1 MSHPPTPPITLP
13 RGFRRL
19 PPAERRAALADALG
33 CELPPGLTGDAETAA
48 VADLLIE
55 NSAGTFPVPLGL
67 ATGFR
72 VDGEDLVIPLATEEA
87 SVVAA
92 ASYAARLLADGNE
105 SGERGLGIRTE
116 ADPPI
121 GTVQLFL
128 EETRDDAEVAVSA
141 ARAEIA
147 AAVDG
152 AVATL
157 VDRGGGFRGLTVTW
171 LGDTLKV
178 EIDLDVRDAMGANKV
193 NTAGEAARPLLER
206 LTGGR
211 LLMAIVTNASRRA
224 LVRASGQVPCAR
236 LARGGYSG
244 AEVAQRIVRATE
256 IAAADHD
263 RAVTHNKGV
272 LNGIAALTL
281 ATGNDTRAVEAA
293 AHGWAASGA
302 GSSGFDGTGHGTGQ
316 GTGPGQGPGGPRYA
330 PLTRYHVADGFL
342 HARLE
347 CPLPLGTVGGAID
360 VHPVS
365 RLALRILG
373 NPDSRRLAAIA
384 AAVGLAQNLAAL
396 RALVTEGI
404 QHGHMRLHAERLA
417 FNAGA
422 RGTEVS
428 AVAIALAEA
437 AQMDL
442 TAARRLLAAQRASA
456 GRAP

>member
-1 MSHPPTPPITLP
+1 MNETASPIVLP

-19 PPAERRAALADALG
+19 PLGERRAALATALG
-33 CELPPGLTGDAETAA
+33 CELPPGLTGDAETSAL
-48 VADLLIE
+48 ADLLVE
-55 NSAGTFPVPLGL
+55 NAVGTFPVPLGL

-72 VDGEDLVIPLATEEA
+72 VDGEELVIPFATEEA

-92 ASYAARLLADGNE
+92 ASYAARLLADGH
-105 SGERGLGIRTE
+105 GGAGIRTE

-121 GTVQLFL
+121 ATVQLFV
-128 EETRDDAEVAVSA
+128 ERPRHDAETAVRA
-141 ARAEIA
+141 AQAQIA
-147 AAVDG
+147 ALVDA

-157 VDRGGGFRGLTVTW
+157 VERGGGFRALALERV
-171 LGDTLKV
+171 GDTLKV

-224 LVRASGQVPCAR
+224 LVCATGQVPCGR

-244 AEVAQRIVRATE
+244 AEVAQRIVRAAA

-272 LNGIAALTL
+272 LNGIAALTQ

-293 AHGWAASGA
+293 AHGWAA
-302 GSSGFDGTGHGTGQ
+302 HGTG
-316 GTGPGQGPGGPRYA
+316 YA
-330 PLTRYHVADGFL
+330 PLTRYHVAGGTL
-342 HARLE
+342 HCRLE
-347 CPLPLGTVGGAID
+347 CPLPLGTVGGA
-360 VHPVS
+360 VGLHPVS

-373 NPDSRRLAAIA
+373 YPDSRRLAGVA

-417 FNAGA
+417 FDAGA
-422 RGTEVS
+422 RGAEIAEIA
-428 AVAIALAEA
+428 AVLAEA
-437 AQMDL
+437 KQMDVA
-442 TAARRLLAAQRASA
+442 TARQLLRTRRSTHPA
-456 GRAP
+456 

>member
-1 MSHPPTPPITLP
+1 MKRDASPITLP

-19 PPAERRAALADALG
+19 PLAERRAALATALR
-33 CELPPGLTGDAETAA
+33 CELPPGLTGDAETSA

-55 NSAGTFPVPLGL
+55 NAVGAFPIPIGL

-72 VDGEDLVIPLATEEA
+72 VDGKDLVIPLATEEA

-92 ASYAARLLADGNE
+92 ASYAARLLADGE
-105 SGERGLGIRTE
+105 SGAGIRTE

-121 GTVQLFL
+121 ATVQLFV
-128 EETRDDAEVAVSA
+128 EGARDDGEHAVRTA
-141 ARAEIA
+141 GAEIA
-147 AAVDG
+147 ALVDD

-157 VDRGGGFRGLTVTW
+157 VERGGGFRELTVHRV
-171 LGDTLKV
+171 GATLKV

-193 NTAGEAARPLLER
+193 NTAGEAARPLVER

-224 LVRASGQVPCAR
+224 LVRATGQVPCGR

-244 AEVAQRIVRATE
+244 AEVAQRIVRAGA

-272 LNGIAALTL
+272 LNGIAALTQ

-293 AHGWAASGA
+293 AHGWAASG
-302 GSSGFDGTGHGTGQ
+302 TG
-316 GTGPGQGPGGPRYA
+316 YA
-330 PLTRYHVADGFL
+330 PLTSYHVADGAL
-342 HARLE
+342 HCRLE
-347 CPLPLGTVGGAID
+347 CPLPLGTVGGA
-360 VHPVS
+360 VRLHPVS

-373 NPDSRRLAAIA
+373 DPASRRLAAIG

-417 FNAGA
+417 FSAGA
-422 RGTEVS
+422 RGAEIP
-428 AVAIALAEA
+428 AIAAALAEA
-437 AQMDL
+437 DQMDVA
-442 TAARRLLAAQRASA
+442 TARRLLVTKRALPS
-456 GRAP
+456 G

>member
-1 MSHPPTPPITLP
+1 MNRAKSPITLP
-13 RGFRRL
+13 RNVRRL
-19 PPAERRAALADALG
+19 PLAERREVLAAALG

-55 NSAGTFPVPLGL
+55 NVVGTFPVPLGL

-92 ASYAARLLADGNE
+92 ASYAARLLADSNE
-105 SGERGLGIRTE
+105 SGGRGLGIRTE

-128 EETRDDAEVAVSA
+128 EEARDDAEAAVGSA
-141 ARAEIA
+141 GEEIA
-147 AAVDG
+147 AVVDG

-157 VDRGGGFRGLTVTW
+157 VHRGGGFRGLTVSR
-171 LGDTLKV
+171 LPAALKV

-211 LLMAIVTNASRRA
+211 LLMAIVSNASRRA

-236 LARGGYSG
+236 LARAGYSG
-244 AEVAQRIVRATE
+244 AEVAQRIVRATA

-302 GSSGFDGTGHGTGQ
+302 GYAAAFGAATGGATSGAGSATGAGRGTGSGTGDSGGAGSAPGG
-316 GTGPGQGPGGPRYA
+316 GTGTGSGTGRRAGTGTGAGTGSESGSGAGGPRYA
-330 PLTRYHVADGFL
+330 PLTGYHVADGFL

-360 VHPVS
+360 LHPVS

-373 NPDSRRLAAIA
+373 NP
-384 AAVGLAQNLAAL
+384 
-396 RALVTEGI
+396 
-404 QHGHMRLHAERLA
+404 
-417 FNAGA
+417 
-422 RGTEVS
+422 
-428 AVAIALAEA
+428 
-437 AQMDL
+437 
-442 TAARRLLAAQRASA
+442 
-456 GRAP
+456 

>member
-1 MSHPPTPPITLP
+1 MKRDASPITLP

-19 PPAERRAALADALG
+19 PLAERRAALATALR
-33 CELPPGLTGDAETAA
+33 CELPPGLTGDAETSA

-55 NSAGTFPVPLGL
+55 NAVGAFPIPIGL

-72 VDGEDLVIPLATEEA
+72 VDGKDLVIPLATEEA

-92 ASYAARLLADGNE
+92 ASYAARLLADGE
-105 SGERGLGIRTE
+105 SGAGIRTE

-121 GTVQLFL
+121 ATVQLFV
-128 EETRDDAEVAVSA
+128 EGARDDGEHAVRTA
-141 ARAEIA
+141 GAEIA
-147 AAVDG
+147 ALVDD

-157 VDRGGGFRGLTVTW
+157 VERGGGFRELTVHRV
-171 LGDTLKV
+171 GATLKV

-193 NTAGEAARPLLER
+193 NTAGEAARPLVER

-224 LVRASGQVPCAR
+224 LVRATGQVPCGR

-244 AEVAQRIVRATE
+244 AEVAQRIVRAGA

-272 LNGIAALTL
+272 LNGIAALTQ

-293 AHGWAASGA
+293 AHGWAASG
-302 GSSGFDGTGHGTGQ
+302 TG
-316 GTGPGQGPGGPRYA
+316 YA
-330 PLTRYHVADGFL
+330 PLTSYHVADGAL
-342 HARLE
+342 HCRLE
-347 CPLPLGTVGGAID
+347 CPLPLGTVGGA
-360 VHPVS
+360 VRLHPVS

-373 NPDSRRLAAIA
+373 DPDSRRLAAIA

-417 FNAGA
+417 FSAGA
-422 RGTEVS
+422 RGAEIP
-428 AVAIALAEA
+428 AIAAALAEA
-437 AQMDL
+437 DQMDVA
-442 TAARRLLAAQRASA
+442 TARRLLVTKRALPS
-456 GRAP
+456 G

>member
-1 MSHPPTPPITLP
+1 MTQAAAPIVLP

-19 PPAERRAALADALG
+19 PLAERRAALAAALG
-33 CELPPGLTGDAETAA
+33 CELPPGLTGDAETSAL
-48 VADLLIE
+48 ADLLVE
-55 NSAGTFPVPLGL
+55 NAVGSFPVPLGL

-72 VDGEDLVIPLATEEA
+72 VDGQELTIPLATEEA

-92 ASYAARLLADGNE
+92 ASYAARLLADGHD
-105 SGERGLGIRTE
+105 GAGIRTQ

-121 GTVQLFL
+121 ATVQLFL
-128 EETRDDAEVAVSA
+128 EQIRDDAETGVAA
-141 ARAEIA
+141 AQTEIA
-147 AAVDG
+147 TLVDA

-157 VDRGGGFRGLTVTW
+157 VERGGGFRALALERVR
-171 LGDTLKV
+171 DTLKV

-224 LVRASGQVPCAR
+224 LVRATGQMPCDR
-236 LARGGYSG
+236 LGRDGYSG
-244 AEVAQRIVRATE
+244 AAVAQRIVRAAA

-272 LNGIAALTL
+272 LNGIAALTQ

-302 GSSGFDGTGHGTGQ
+302 G
-316 GTGPGQGPGGPRYA
+316 YA
-330 PLTRYHVADGFL
+330 PLTRYHVAGGTL
-342 HARLE
+342 HCRLE
-347 CPLPLGTVGGAID
+347 CPLPLGTVGGAVA

-365 RLALRILG
+365 RLALRMLG

-417 FNAGA
+417 FDAGA
-422 RGTEVS
+422 RGAEIT
-428 AVAIALAEA
+428 AIAAALAQA
-437 AQMDL
+437 KHMDVA
-442 TAARRLLAAQRASA
+442 TARQLLRSRRATHPA
-456 GRAP
+456 

>member
-1 MSHPPTPPITLP
+1 MKRDASPITLP

-19 PPAERRAALADALG
+19 PLAERRAALATALH
-33 CELPPGLTGDAETAA
+33 CELPPGLTGDAETSA

-55 NSAGTFPVPLGL
+55 NAVGAFPVPIGL

-72 VDGEDLVIPLATEEA
+72 VDGKDLVIPLATEEA

-92 ASYAARLLADGNE
+92 ASYAARLLADGK
-105 SGERGLGIRTE
+105 SGAGIRTE

-121 GTVQLFL
+121 ATVQLFV
-128 EETRDDAEVAVSA
+128 EGARDDGEHAVRTA
-141 ARAEIA
+141 GAEIA
-147 AAVDG
+147 ALVDD

-157 VDRGGGFRGLTVTW
+157 VERGGGFRELTVHRV
-171 LGDTLKV
+171 GATLKV

-193 NTAGEAARPLLER
+193 NTAGEAARPLVER

-224 LVRASGQVPCAR
+224 LVRATGQVPCGR

-244 AEVAQRIVRATE
+244 AEVAQRIVRAGA

-272 LNGIAALTL
+272 LNGIAALTQ

-293 AHGWAASGA
+293 AHGWAASG
-302 GSSGFDGTGHGTGQ
+302 TG
-316 GTGPGQGPGGPRYA
+316 YA
-330 PLTRYHVADGFL
+330 PLTSYHVADGAL
-342 HARLE
+342 HCRLE
-347 CPLPLGTVGGAID
+347 CPLPLGTVGGA
-360 VHPVS
+360 VRLHPVS

-373 NPDSRRLAAIA
+373 DPDSRRLAAIA

-417 FNAGA
+417 FSAGA
-422 RGTEVS
+422 RGAEIP
-428 AVAIALAEA
+428 AIAAALAEA
-437 AQMDL
+437 DQMDVA
-442 TAARRLLAAQRASA
+442 TARRLLDTERALPS
-456 GRAP
+456 G

>member
-1 MSHPPTPPITLP
+1 MNEAASPIVLP

-19 PPAERRAALADALG
+19 PLAERRAALAAALG
-33 CELPPGLTGDAETAA
+33 CELPPGLTGDAETS
-48 VADLLIE
+48 VLADLLVE
-55 NSAGTFPVPLGL
+55 NAVGAFPIPLGL

-72 VDGEDLVIPLATEEA
+72 VDSQELVIPLATEEA

-92 ASYAARLLADGNE
+92 ASYAARLLADGH
-105 SGERGLGIRTE
+105 GGAGIRTE

-121 GTVQLFL
+121 ATVQIFL
-128 EETRDDAEVAVSA
+128 EQIRDDAETAVSA
-141 ARAEIA
+141 AEAEIA
-147 AAVDG
+147 AQVDA

-157 VDRGGGFRGLTVTW
+157 VERGGGFRALTVQRT
-171 LGDTLKV
+171 GGTLKV

-224 LVRASGQVPCAR
+224 LVRATGQVACGR
-236 LARGGYSG
+236 LARDGYTG
-244 AEVAQRIVRATE
+244 AEVAQRIVRAAA

-272 LNGIAALTL
+272 LNGIAALTQ

-293 AHGWAASGA
+293 AHGWAAAGA
-302 GSSGFDGTGHGTGQ
+302 G
-316 GTGPGQGPGGPRYA
+316 YA
-330 PLTRYHVADGFL
+330 PLTRYHVAAGAL
-342 HARLE
+342 HSRLE
-347 CPLPLGTVGGAID
+347 CPLPLGTVGGA
-360 VHPVS
+360 VGLHPVS
-365 RLALRILG
+365 RLALRVMG

-417 FNAGA
+417 FDAGA
-422 RGTEVS
+422 RGAEM
-428 AVAIALAEA
+428 AEIAAALAETKH
-437 AQMDL
+437 MDVA
-442 TAARRLLAAQRASA
+442 TARQLLRSRRATHQA
-456 GRAP
+456 